1 MKRIKRKYIVLG
13 VIILLL
19 CGLILLLRYCN
30 TDTTPYSPSDGLQVD
45 EGAVDW
51 EGNKGPSQGQGSGG
65 IAIPGF
71 DKLIFTAD
79 QIKQQ
84 VNFHNPA
91 TNDCLFLMTLY
102 VENEEYWQSGYVEA
116 GKGYYNIEL
125 YKPISAGE
133 YDAELRIQCFRSTG
147 VELNSA
153 RVTFD
158 LTVLEETK

>member
-1 MKRIKRKYIVLG
+1 MKKKRLKYLILG
-13 VIILLL
+13 VIILLFI
-19 CGLILLLRYCN
+19 GLILSTQQCD
-30 TDTTPYSPSDGLQVD
+30 TDTPPDSSSEGISAD

-51 EGNKGPSQGQGSGG
+51 EGYKNPSEGLQSGG

-71 DKLIFTAD
+71 EKLTFKAD
-79 QIKQQ
+79 QVKQQ
-84 VNFHNPA
+84 VNFQNPE

-133 YDAELRIQCFRSTG
+133 YDAELRIQCFKSTG

-158 LTVLEETK
+158 LTVVL